1 MIMSFFNDV
10 SHLNFVGHPGRILMG
25 LSSELVL
32 HFLPCLQETSCNTV
46 IGKPT
51 F

>member
-1 MIMSFFNDV
+1 MSFLNDV
-10 SHLNFVGHPGRILMG
+10 SHFNFVGHPGRILMG

-32 HFLPCLQETSCNTV
+32 HFLLCMWETSCNTV
-46 IGKPT
+46 IGKPA